1 MSLKLGLTNVQ
12 DRKDQPKVHNK
23 GIIRAGYA
31 QSAAMIPAGMLSL
44 GLLKGMQKVSELDKN
59 GNITLRRAVSDSLT
73 NTGLR
78 AKGVK
83 TIYVSQYNTSGGIRS
98 VADNIIDLI
107 LSDTS
112 KKDRKAICALMEE
125 VNKTQQNNPIF
136 RLLKGRKKNV
146 DDSFSTQL
154 KGMMNK
160 IKTSQYLLQFKLGL
174 NAAFFPNSNK
184 ILIPEKMLNTSA
196 FHEMGHALNAN
207 FGKFSKVL
215 QKMRPVSIIAPAIIS
230 FMALTTKRK
239 VSDVPTEADSR
250 SQKIKHFVKANAG
263 KLTFLAFTPMLA
275 EEGLAS
281 LKGGKIAKKVL
292 DPSLLKKVRA
302 TNALGFTSYA
312 LCAVA
317 SGVGVALGVKIKDN
331 IQAKHEQKIAS
342 RYK

>member
-1 MSLKLGLTNVQ
+1 MSLTIGFKNSQ
-12 DRKDQPKVHNK
+12 DRNNQPKVRNK

-31 QSAAMIPAGMLSL
+31 QSAAMAPVGILSL
-44 GLLKGMQKVSELDKN
+44 SLLKGMRNVSVLDKN
-59 GNITLRRAVSDSLT
+59 ETITLRRAVSETLT

-83 TIYVSQYNTSGGIRS
+83 TIYVSQYNTSGGLMSI
-98 VADNIIDLI
+98 ADSIIDSV

-112 KKDRKAICALMEE
+112 KKERKAICALMEE
-125 VNKTQQNNPIF
+125 VNKTQQDNPIF
-136 RLLKGRKKNV
+136 RLLKSRKKNV
-146 DDSFSTQL
+146 NGAFSTQL
-154 KGMMNK
+154 KGMMDK
-160 IKTSQYLLQFKLGL
+160 MKVSQYLLQFKLGL
-174 NAAFFPNSNK
+174 NAAFLPHSNK

-207 FGKFSKVL
+207 FGKFSKLL

-239 VSDVPTEADSR
+239 VSDIPTEGDSKA
-250 SQKIKHFVKANAG
+250 QKIKHFVKANAG
-263 KLTFLAFTPMLA
+263 KLTFLAFTPMLV

-292 DPSLLKKVRA
+292 DPSLLKKVRT
-302 TNALGFTSYA
+302 TNALGFASYT

-317 SGVGVALGVKIKDN
+317 SGVGVALGVKVKDN
-331 IQAKHEQKIAS
+331 IQTKHKQKIAN
-342 RYK
+342 RDK